1 MHSLSSWIFLG
12 MSHGVQKRWSHQW
25 DLSAQ
30 SPWDGELCRQDRT
43 QGRHFRADIY
53 TEDTPRSCSGI
64 SRDWGSTQPRPAK
77 PTLAG
82 RGKRLQRCEKK
93 VIVCLYSC
101 CTFSFAQPSP
111 LGRCSVLPQ
120 ISCPAHIIRKSTTG
134 KGHFSKCCFP
144 VISNPPERRV
154 QLFPYCLF
162 FVSSFSLKA
171 LQELL
176 GLLQTHGIVFC
187 FGMDRG

>member
-1 MHSLSSWIFLG
+1 MGSSAG
-12 MSHGVQKRWSHQW
+12 
-25 DLSAQ
+25 
-30 SPWDGELCRQDRT
+30 RT
-43 QGRHFRADIY
+43 GHR
-53 TEDTPRSCSGI
+53 EGI
-64 SRDWGSTQPRPAK
+64 SELTFTLRIRLAPALASAVTEGAQPRPAK
-77 PTLAG
+77 PTRAG